1 MKVLIFGAAGK
12 TGSLV
17 VQKALAARHE
27 VSVFVREGF
36 HGANADIHVI
46 TGDAE
51 NEGEVRGALQG
62 QEAVIDTIGGDAP
75 YKSTELESKAAHNII
90 GAMQAEGAKRLVV
103 VSMMGVGDSKQQAPF
118 WYEHILLPLFLSGAD
133 KDKTA
138 MEAEV
143 KASGLEFVIARPP
156 LLLDE
161 PATQQVKVLK
171 VAEKGHKITRED
183 LAQFLVDQ
191 LGKTEWLGQAVT
203 VVNS

>member
-17 VQKALAARHE
+17 VQKALAAGHE
-27 VSVFVREGF
+27 VSVFAREGF
-36 HGANADIHVI
+36 HGAHADIRVI

-51 NEGEVRGALQG
+51 DASAVRSAVQG
-62 QEAVIDTIGGDAP
+62 QDAVIDTIGGDAP
-75 YKSTELESKAAHNII
+75 YKSTNLESTAARNII
-90 GAMQAEGAKRLVV
+90 AAMQAEGAKRLVV
-103 VSMMGVGDSKQQAPF
+103 ISMMGVGDSKVQAPF

-143 KASGLEFVIARPP
+143 RASGLEFVIARPP

-171 VAEKGHKITRED
+171 EAEKGHKITRED

-191 LGKTEWLGQAVT
+191 LGATEYLGQAVV